1 MQQAGASVPRRRVGK
16 SDDLQGEGDVTI
28 LDSVVIEQFGYS
40 HIGRTLW
47 LFTISHR
54 LQRLETIAATI
65 VLSIAYSFVDGRNV
79 GTNSAT
85 LSGRTNHRRTAVA
98 ISELR

>member
-1 MQQAGASVPRRRVGK
+1 MVLVFYQNRQQRFAIV
-16 SDDLQGEGDVTI
+16 
-28 LDSVVIEQFGYS
+28 
-40 HIGRTLW
+40 
-47 LFTISHR
+47 
-54 LQRLETIAATI
+54 AATI